1 MALEAKLRTLSL
13 FLLALTIAPASAVGA
28 EPDVGAGSMGLSFD
42 LGGLALAGA
51 PTAVSLSYFQSDQ
64 SAWQGTFGLDSATE
78 ELVLAAALR
87 TYLSTGEA
95 RGFWQVGGAL
105 GVDTSDDL
113 LIAATGALGVEY
125 WLTEH
130 LSLWGITGL
139 SLILD
144 DDFRAV
150 TGSSSLNASIYF

>member
-1 MALEAKLRTLSL
+1 MRNLSL
-13 FLLALTIAPASAVGA
+13 FLLALTIAPASAVAA
-28 EPDVGAGSMGLSFD
+28 EPSVGAGSMGLSFD
-42 LGGLALAGA
+42 LGGLALTGA
-51 PTAVSLSYFQSDQ
+51 PAAVSLSYFQSDR
-64 SAWQGTFGLDSATE
+64 SAWLGAVGLDSASE
-78 ELVLAAALR
+78 EIALAASLR
-87 TYLSTGEA
+87 TYLSAGEA

-130 LSLWGITGL
+130 LSLWGMTGL

-150 TGSSSLNASIYF
+150 TGSSALHASIYF

>member
-1 MALEAKLRTLSL
+1 MRNL
-13 FLLALTIAPASAVGA
+13 FLLLSALSVAPVSAVAA

-42 LGGLALAGA
+42 LGGLALTGNPA
-51 PTAVSLSYFQSDQ
+51 AVSLSYFQSEQ
-64 SAWQGTFGLDSATE
+64 SAWVGTFALDSGTE
-78 ELVLAAALR
+78 ELALAASMR
-87 TYLSTGEA
+87 TYLSDGEA

-130 LSLWGITGL
+130 LSLWGVTGL
-139 SLILD
+139 SLVFD

-150 TGSSSLNASIYF
+150 TGSSSLHASIYF